1 MKGVILCAGKGTRLK
16 ELTKAIPKCLLP
28 VYDKPMIYYSIEK
41 LAQAGIKDIIIIPN
55 YDNEKLF
62 RKALGNGDK
71 FGVNLSY
78 VVQYKTE
85 GPVVALSLVK
95 GCFYKKN
102 IALLF
107 GDNIFQ
113 DSLETVVKNFNGGA
127 HVFLKKV
134 NDPERF
140 GIAELSKGK
149 ILSLEEKPEHPKS
162 DYAVAGV
169 YLYDSKVFDHIK
181 NLKPASNGELG
192 ITDLNKVYLN
202 NDELNFNVL
211 QGYWVDAGTPDG
223 LCSAGILSKVYRP

>member
-41 LAQAGIKDIIIIPN
+41 LAQAGINDIIIIPN

-95 GCFYKKN
+95 GHR
-102 IALLF
+102 I
-107 GDNIFQ
+107 I
-113 DSLETVVKNFNGGA
+113 LE
-127 HVFLKKV
+127 
-134 NDPERF
+134 
-140 GIAELSKGK
+140 
-149 ILSLEEKPEHPKS
+149 
-162 DYAVAGV
+162 
-169 YLYDSKVFDHIK
+169 
-181 NLKPASNGELG
+181 
-192 ITDLNKVYLN
+192 
-202 NDELNFNVL
+202 
-211 QGYWVDAGTPDG
+211 
-223 LCSAGILSKVYRP
+223 